1 MDYEALL
8 TTAMDAGASDLHLVP
23 NALPT
28 VRINGNIKVVP
39 GFEACT
45 HLDIQGFVD
54 EILPKHFTEQL
65 NLTGEVSFSYSK
77 YDLGRFRVNIVKQR
91 GTLSMAI
98 RILKFEIP
106 SFEAL
111 GLPNAFIRQMD
122 RGRGLLIVSGPSGSG
137 KSTTIA
143 ALIHEINQKY
153 AYHIMTVESPIE
165 YLYRHGVSTIL
176 QREVGVDCQTMQDG
190 VLSAFHHD
198 PDILVIS
205 NLRDES
211 VIDYAL
217 QVAESGKLVIA
228 GMNAVNSR
236 TALEKLISGARPEH
250 MASRKYKVSSSLLGI
265 LSQKLVPHISDE
277 KRILSYE
284 LLIPNAAVKSYI
296 YENRWDDL
304 PTILISGQKDGM
316 RYMDHSLFSLYQNGE
331 ISRDTMLKFSH
342 DPEYIRRLEIA
353 ALR

>member
-8 TTAMDAGASDLHLVP
+8 AAAMEAGASDLHLVP
-23 NALPT
+23 NAAPT
-28 VRINGNIKVVP
+28 IRVNGKIKP
-39 GFEACT
+39 ATGFDVCT
-45 HLDIQGFVD
+45 YLDIQGFVD
-54 EILPKHFTEQL
+54 EILPEYFMQQL
-65 NLTGEVSFSYSK
+65 SETGEVSFSYSK
-77 YDLGRFRVNIVKQR
+77 FDLGRFRVNIVKQR
-91 GTLSMAI
+91 GTLSIAI
-98 RILKFEIP
+98 RILKLEIP
-106 SFEAL
+106 SFETL
-111 GLPNAFIRQMD
+111 GLPEAFIRQMD
-122 RGRGLLIVSGPSGSG
+122 RGRGLLVVSGPSGSG

-143 ALIHEINQKY
+143 ALISEINQKH
-153 AYHIMTVESPIE
+153 AYHIMTIESPIE
-165 YLYRHGVSTIL
+165 YLYQHGSSTIL
-176 QREVGVDCQTMQDG
+176 QREVGVDCRTMTEG

-205 NLRDES
+205 NLRDET

-228 GMNAVNSR
+228 GMNAVNTR

-265 LSQKLVPHISDE
+265 LSQKLVPHIHE
-277 KRILSYE
+277 ERRILSYE
-284 LLIPNAAVKSYI
+284 LLIPNAAVKANI

-304 PTILISGQKDGM
+304 PTVLISGQKDGM
-316 RYMDHSLFSLYQNGE
+316 RYMDHSLFRLYQDGE

-342 DPEYIRRLEIA
+342 DPDYIRRLEIA